1 MARQQERSALD
12 ETDLALVAALRET
25 PDLTVKALA
34 HRLGLPE
41 STAAYRIRALKER
54 GVLRGTRLQVDLGAL
69 GRPLEAIVKV
79 RLQSHSREIVSQL
92 YAELVAIP
100 GVLQAFH
107 VAGADDFHLHVAVA
121 DAQALRDLVLEHV
134 TTHRAVRA
142 TETHLVFEVRE
153 GTAPLR

>member
-12 ETDLALVAALRET
+12 ETDLALVAALREA

>member
-1 MARQQERSALD
+1 LARQQERSALD
-12 ETDLALVAALRET
+12 ETDLALVAALREA